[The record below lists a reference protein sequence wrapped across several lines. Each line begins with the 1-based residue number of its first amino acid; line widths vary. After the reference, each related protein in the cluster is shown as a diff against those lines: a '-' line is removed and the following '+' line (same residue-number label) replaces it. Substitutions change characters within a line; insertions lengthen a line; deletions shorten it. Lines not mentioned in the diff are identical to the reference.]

1 MPGQG
6 TPFTVHLGVRAML
19 ANVQVCNTRVTVA
32 VIIVHLLSCLFCCC
46 VLISVIL
53 MVVDELDIDH
63 HILSLFGEGILCVP
77 VLCFFRWE
85 NIIDFL
91 VLILAIIVVNSVF
104 ILV

>member
-6 TPFTVHLGVRAML
+6 TPFTVHLGARAML
-19 ANVQVCNTRVTVA
+19 ANVQVCYARVTVA
-32 VIIVHLLSCLFCCC
+32 VVIVHLLGLFFCC
-46 VLISVIL
+46 VLIRVIL

-77 VLCFFRWE
+77 VFCFLRWE
-85 NIIDFL
+85 NIVDFQ